1 MIEWDLIRMGI
12 VRVGFDS
19 GGTWF
24 GLDLIGWDLIRVGIV
39 RVGFDRVG
47 FDSGGI

>member
-1 MIEWDLIRMGI
+1 MGI
-12 VRVGFDS
+12 VRVGNDRVGFDS

-39 RVGFDRVG
+39 RVGNDWVG
-47 FDSGGI
+47 FDRI